1 MKIQLEINEMEKQK
15 TPIQKA
21 LDRVSYHENST
32 KSLMN
37 RETLRRLR
45 VTLENLLEEEK
56 CVIKEAF
63 TAGEHFSLD
72 YFDGKLD
79 ENENYYNNQFE
90 TYTFDKS
97 DSESL

>member
-1 MKIQLEINEMEKQK
+1 MNKQK

-45 VTLENLLEEEK
+45 LTLENLLDEEK
-56 CVIKEAF
+56 SVIKEAF
-63 TAGEHFSLD
+63 ETGRYFSLD
-72 YFDGKLD
+72 YFDGKSD
-79 ENENYYNNQFE
+79 ENENYYNRQFE
-90 TYTFDKS
+90 IYNFDRS
-97 DSESL
+97 DCESL

>member
-1 MKIQLEINEMEKQK
+1 MIERQK

-56 CVIKEAF
+56 TVIKEAF
-63 TAGEHFSLD
+63 TAGEHELFS
-72 YFDGKLD
+72 YFDEKLD
-79 ENENYYNNQFE
+79 RSENYYNSQFE
-90 TYTFDKS
+90 TYIYDKS
-97 DSESL
+97 DCESL